1 MVIILFTAET
11 FSFVESPDCKIYFS
25 TDGSKPNPFQPRFA
39 GRETTFKYKG
49 PFTLKAGK
57 RTLKVVAV
65 NR

>member
-1 MVIILFTAET
+1 MICFFLA
-11 FSFVESPDCKIYFS
+11 ESPDCKVYFS
-25 TDGSKPNPFQPRFA
+25 TDGSKPNPFQPKFA

-65 NR
+65 SR